1 MRLRSLRW
9 RIATFYALLLLG
21 AIAVVAIVLVVQL
34 RTILLDEARA
44 KVDLVGTDIAAL
56 ARNTSILGGLGEALP
71 VEQQLTTTGTLD
83 HWAGPTTF
91 VEIATPAGYPI
102 GKSSNMGS
110 AAFARPS
117 EPRTHALNYRTEHVP
132 LLGDV
137 FIRDELVRYPGLAL
151 NVEVAE
157 SLTIYDETL
166 GRVRSLIGI
175 VLLLAALVV
184 GAGSIA
190 ISSSAVE
197 PIGRLIAAMREIRS
211 DRLSRRLGWLER
223 RDELGLLAQAFDDML
238 ERLEEGFARERQFI
252 SDASH
257 ELKTPLTVINANAQM
272 LERWADRDPQ
282 IRAESLKAIREESGA
297 LAAMINGMLV
307 LAKAESGDD
316 LPRRPVALEGVLA
329 EAVRAAHPR
338 AEAKGI
344 KAELH
349 GSNGTGGIEVLGD
362 ANLLRQLFS
371 NLVDNAVKFTERGG
385 VDVEVEV
392 EAAADR
398 PWVTVTVTDTGPGIA
413 EADLERVFDRFY
425 RGDASRNR
433 AVPGTGLGLAIAR
446 SIARVHGGSIA
457 AAARPQGGTT
467 FRVTLPML
475 TQRS

>member
-1 MRLRSLRW
+1 MLV
-9 RIATFYALLLLG
+9 G
-21 AIAVVAIVLVVQL
+21 VIAVVAIVLTFQL
-34 RTILLDEARA
+34 RTILLDEARVKIDRIGA
-44 KVDLVGTDIAAL
+44 DISNVVRGNSLLSAVGD
-56 ARNTSILGGLGEALP
+56 ALP
-71 VEQQLTTTGTLD
+71 VDEQLTATGSLD
-83 HWAGPTTF
+83 HWSSPTTY
-91 VEIATPAGYPI
+91 VEIDTPSGYPVA
-102 GKSSNMGS
+102 KSTNMGG
-110 AAFARPS
+110 ATFEQIVAVRATAIAYRVETRPD
-117 EPRTHALNYRTEHVP
+117 
-132 LLGDV
+132 LGDV
-137 FIRDELVRYPGLAL
+137 LVRDEFVRYPGVAVI
-151 NVEVAE
+151 VEVGE
-157 SLTIYDETL
+157 SLAVYDETVA
-166 GRVRSLIGI
+166 RVLA
-175 VLLLAALVV
+175 LLLVVVALAAAFVV
-184 GAGSIA
+184 AGSFA
-190 ISSSAVE
+190 VAASALE
-197 PIGRLIAAMREIRS
+197 PIARLGAAMGEIRS
-211 DRLSRRLGWLER
+211 DRLSRRLGWNDR
-223 RDELGLLAQAFDDML
+223 GDELGALARSFDAML
-238 ERLEEGFARERQFI
+238 DRLEDGFARERQFI

-338 AEAKGI
+338 AEAKGLT
-344 KAELH
+344 AELH
-349 GSNGTGGIEVLGD
+349 GSDGTSGIEVLGD